1 MNILLLY
8 AVQIFPC
15 EQSWY
20 SFYDQILDFMKKE
33 KIILNSTLL
42 VAYLSPASEK
52 EKKIFEADMIA
63 YKSVKLPD
71 NIRFNTCKNKEVLLK
86 YIEDN
91 SVDCIFNLM
100 HPNIDLIRFLKFV
113 RLNSKCKI
121 LNIIHSRPDLVI
133 YNKKQ
138 RLSNLHIRNL
148 KTLKERTQ
156 KITYPLYIR
165 LLKFYIQRINMKSYE
180 LHDGIVLLSD
190 AYIDI
195 YKKMIGRDAKNIYAI
210 SNPMPKISSKVS
222 IEYKKNEIIFV
233 GHLTKV
239 KSVDRL
245 LFIWLKIQNVLKNW
259 SLVIVGDG
267 PEKSYLESIVR
278 KYDLERV
285 RFVGRVKSISYIDSA
300 KILCLVSNFEGLPT
314 VFLEAMRLGVVPVGY
329 DTFPAIYDIIDNEEN
344 GFIIPFKNESRYIDV
359 LLNVAKDDSLR
370 QYLAQKAIQKSE
382 EFSIEYIGRKWINVF
397 VSLDLITKQK
407 S

>member
-52 EKKIFEADMIA
+52 EKKVFEADMKD
-63 YKSVKLPD
+63 YKSIGLPD
-71 NIRFNTCKNKEVLLK
+71 NTRFNTCRNKEVLLK

-100 HPNIDLIRFLKFV
+100 HPNIDLIHFLKFI
-113 RLNSKCKI
+113 RLNSKCKF
-121 LNIIHSRPDLVI
+121 LNIIHNRPDLVV
-133 YNKKQ
+133 YNKRQ
-138 RLSNLHIRNL
+138 RLSNSNIRDL

-156 KITYPLYIR
+156 KLTYPLYIR
-165 LLKFYIQRINMKSYE
+165 LLEYYIQRINVKSYE

-190 AYIDI
+190 SYIDI
-195 YKKMIGRDAKNIYAI
+195 YKKMIDRNAKNIYAI

-222 IEYKKNEIIFV
+222 IECKKNEIIFV

-245 LFIWLKIQNVLKNW
+245 LFIWLKIQNVLKEW

-267 PEKSYLESIVR
+267 PEKSYLESIVKMFR
-278 KYDLERV
+278 LERV
-285 RFVGRVKSISYIDSA
+285 RFVGYAKSINYIDSA

-314 VFLEAMRLGVVPVGY
+314 VFLEAMCLGVIPIGY
-329 DTFPAIYDIIDNEEN
+329 DTFPAIYDIIDNKKN
-344 GFIIPFKNESRYIDV
+344 GFIIPFENESCYIEM
-359 LLNVAKDDSLR
+359 LLGVAKNDSLR
-370 QYLAQKAIQKSE
+370 QQLAHEAKKRSE
-382 EFSIEYIGRKWINVF
+382 KFSVEQIGKKWIDVF
-397 VSLDLITKQK
+397 ASLDLIPK
-407 S
+407 